1 MSSPEPANGAF
12 FADPDKSVEPEAQE
26 AQPALEPDAGKA
38 PETSSTTH
46 ESAAAAAAAAMI
58 DVPLGTL
65 IFRAG
70 LLGEEQLEDAL
81 REGMRTGQRLGE
93 VLIGRGWLQERD
105 LGRLLA
111 GQKGLP
117 FVEVSADD
125 VDLAVLELLPEEDA
139 KLQIALPL
147 RHEGGQLVVAVADPS
162 NELMIENLRRTLGA
176 PPKLVVAPYADLVQT
191 IAEAYARPRPE
202 VPNEPEIVAVPETPE
217 AEAEQQFEVE
227 PTQEIVV
234 VPVSPQPETQPE
246 QEAEVEPTQEV
257 VVVHESP
264 EPETQPEREAEAE
277 PAQARPLPIVF
288 QPKNNASEPD
298 TTHPE
303 AQPEPEVERAPAPR
317 PLPIMLR
324 PKESTAESQPAPA
337 PQSAPVQPPSVETA
351 QVEEAVVYAIET
363 TPAPE
368 PTAPEQ
374 PAPAAEAPPAPE
386 LILELPPDWPPTG
399 EDPSEEPA
407 APAPPPEAPA
417 PAPEP
422 SVQVE
427 PPTPAPPPEAPAA
440 EPPAE
445 EEPVALTAVILRLT
459 DGTLLEVGKFATVA
473 EAAAEAQE
481 VVIEIAAAD
490 RNGGWPFF
498 AQRYLR
504 PDLIVSVDLIE
515 QGPVPADG
523 LRRSQR

>member
-1 MSSPEPANGAF
+1 
-12 FADPDKSVEPEAQE
+12 
-26 AQPALEPDAGKA
+26 
-38 PETSSTTH
+38 
-46 ESAAAAAAAAMI
+46 MI

-125 VDLAVLELLPEEDA
+125 VDLAALELLPEEDA

-147 RHEGGQLVVAVADPS
+147 RHEDGRLVVAVADPS

-176 PPKLVVAPYADLVQT
+176 PPELVVAPYAELVKA
-191 IAEAYARPRPE
+191 IAEAYERPRPE
-202 VPNEPEIVAVPETPE
+202 APTEPEIVAVPETPE
-217 AEAEQQFEVE
+217 
-227 PTQEIVV
+227 
-234 VPVSPQPETQPE
+234 PETQPE
-246 QEAEVEPTQEV
+246 QQADVEHAQEIAV
-257 VVVHESP
+257 PETP
-264 EPETQPEREAEAE
+264 EPETQLEQQAEVE
-277 PAQARPLPIVF
+277 PAPARPLPIVL
-288 QPKNNASEPD
+288 QRKQSAPNPD
-298 TTHPE
+298 KPHSDAP
-303 AQPEPEVERAPAPR
+303 PEPGVEQAPSSR

-324 PKESTAESQPAPA
+324 PNENAAESQPATQPA
-337 PQSAPVQPPSVETA
+337 PVPSPSIGTPPVD
-351 QVEEAVVYAIET
+351 EAAVYAIET

-368 PTAPEQ
+368 PTAPAQ
-374 PAPAAEAPPAPE
+374 PAAQSALEATPEPGPEPQAPAAQAPPSPD
-386 LILELPPDWPPTG
+386 LILELPPDWPPTS
-399 EDPSEEPA
+399 EDPTEEPA
-407 APAPPPEAPA
+407 TPAPPPEAPA
-417 PAPEP
+417 PEP
-422 SVQVE
+422 PAQVE
-427 PPTPAPPPEAPAA
+427 PSTPAPPPEAPAA
-440 EPPAE
+440 EPPAQ

-459 DGTLLEVGKFATVA
+459 DGTLLEVGKFPTVA

>member
-12 FADPDKSVEPEAQE
+12 FADPDKPAEPEAQE
-26 AQPALEPDAGKA
+26 AQHSPEPVGDEA
-38 PETSSTTH
+38 PTTSTH
-46 ESAAAAAAAAMI
+46 ESASAASAAMI

-125 VDLAVLELLPEEDA
+125 VDPAALKLLPEEDA

-147 RHEGGQLVVAVADPS
+147 RHDGGRLVVAVADPS

-176 PPKLVVAPYADLVQT
+176 PPELVVAPYAELVKA
-191 IAEAYARPRPE
+191 IAEAYERPRPE
-202 VPNEPEIVAVPETPE
+202 APTEPEIVAVPDTPESETQLEQQAEVEPAPEIVAVPETPE
-217 AEAEQQFEVE
+217 
-227 PTQEIVV
+227 
-234 VPVSPQPETQPE
+234 PETQPD
-246 QEAEVEPTQEV
+246 QQTEVEPA
-257 VVVHESP
+257 P
-264 EPETQPEREAEAE
+264 
-277 PAQARPLPIVF
+277 ARPLPIVL
-288 QPKNNASEPD
+288 QKKSAPKPAEPQSD
-298 TTHPE
+298 
-303 AQPEPEVERAPAPR
+303 AQPEPEVEQAPAPR

-324 PKESTAESQPAPA
+324 PNESAAESQPAPQ
-337 PQSAPVQPPSVETA
+337 PTPVPSPSVETPP
-351 QVEEAVVYAIET
+351 VDEAAVYAIET

-368 PTAPEQ
+368 PTPPAQPAAQPALETTPEPEPEPQ
-374 PAPAAEAPPAPE
+374 APAAQAPPGPD
-386 LILELPPDWPPTG
+386 LILELPPDWPPT
-399 EDPSEEPA
+399 SEEPPEEPA
-407 APAPPPEAPA
+407 TQAPPPEAPA
-417 PAPEP
+417 PEP
-422 SVQVE
+422 PAQVE

-440 EPPAE
+440 EPPAQ

-515 QGPVPADG
+515 QGPVPVDG

>member
-1 MSSPEPANGAF
+1 MSSPEPANEAF
-12 FADPDKSVEPEAQE
+12 FADPAEPVTPEAQE
-26 AQPALEPDAGKA
+26 AQPAPEPEATEA
-38 PETSSTTH
+38 PSTPTATH
-46 ESAAAAAAAAMI
+46 ESAAGAAAAMI

-125 VDLAVLELLPEEDA
+125 AEPAALDKLSEDNA
-139 KLQIALPL
+139 KLQVALPL
-147 RHEGGQLVVAVADPS
+147 RYEGGQLVVAVADPS
-162 NELMIENLRRTLGA
+162 NELMLENLRRTLGA
-176 PPKLVVAPYADLVQT
+176 PPKLVVAPYAELVKA

-202 VPNEPEIVAVPETPE
+202 APTEPEIAAVPNTPEPETPEPETQPEQQADVEHAQEIVAVPET
-217 AEAEQQFEVE
+217 AE
-227 PTQEIVV
+227 
-234 VPVSPQPETQPE
+234 PETQPE
-246 QEAEVEPTQEV
+246 QQAEVEPA
-257 VVVHESP
+257 P
-264 EPETQPEREAEAE
+264 
-277 PAQARPLPIVF
+277 ARPLPIVL
-288 QPKNNASEPD
+288 QRKQSAPNPD
-298 TTHPE
+298 TPQSD
-303 AQPEPEVERAPAPR
+303 AQPEPEVEQAPAPR

-324 PKESTAESQPAPA
+324 PNENAAESQPAPQ
-337 PQSAPVQPPSVETA
+337 PTPEPTPVPSPSVEA
-351 QVEEAVVYAIET
+351 PPVDEAAVYAIET

-368 PTAPEQ
+368 PTAPAQ
-374 PAPAAEAPPAPE
+374 PATQSALETTPEPEPEPQAPAAQAPPGPD
-386 LILELPPDWPPTG
+386 LILELPPDWPPAS
-399 EDPSEEPA
+399 EDPPEEPA
-407 APAPPPEAPA
+407 TPAPPPEAPA
-417 PAPEP
+417 PEP
-422 SVQVE
+422 PAQVE
-427 PPTPAPPPEAPAA
+427 PPTPAPPPEAPTA
-440 EPPAE
+440 EPPAQ

>member
-12 FADPDKSVEPEAQE
+12 FADPAKPVTPQE
-26 AQPALEPDAGKA
+26 AQPETEPVEAEA

-46 ESAAAAAAAAMI
+46 ESAATASAAMI

-81 REGMRTGQRLGE
+81 REGMRTGKRLGE
-93 VLIGRGWLQERD
+93 VLIARGWLEERD

-117 FVEVSADD
+117 FVEVTADD
-125 VDLAVLELLPEEDA
+125 AEPATLELLPEEDA
-139 KLQIALPL
+139 KLQVALPL
-147 RHEGGQLVVAVADPS
+147 RHESGQLVIAVADPS

-176 PPKLVVAPYADLVQT
+176 PPKLVVAPYAELVKA

-202 VPNEPEIVAVPETPE
+202 APPEPEIVAVPERPEPE
-217 AEAEQQFEVE
+217 AKPETKPEQQ
-227 PTQEIVV
+227 
-234 VPVSPQPETQPE
+234 
-246 QEAEVEPTQEV
+246 AEVEPA
-257 VVVHESP
+257 P
-264 EPETQPEREAEAE
+264 
-277 PAQARPLPIVF
+277 ARPLPIVL
-288 QPKNNASEPD
+288 QPKKSVTEPD
-298 TTHPE
+298 TPLPD
-303 AQPEPEVERAPAPR
+303 APPEPEVERAPAPR

-324 PKESTAESQPAPA
+324 PKEIAAASQPAPA
-337 PQSAPVQPPSVETA
+337 PKPRPAPVPPPSVETP
-351 QVEEAVVYAIET
+351 QVEEAAVYAIET

-368 PTAPEQ
+368 PSAPEQ
-374 PAPAAEAPPAPE
+374 PAAESAPESTPEPEAQAAVAQAPPAPE
-386 LILELPPDWPPTG
+386 LILELPPDWPSTG
-399 EDPSEEPA
+399 EDPVEEPA
-407 APAPPPEAPA
+407 TPAPPPEAPA
-417 PAPEP
+417 P
-422 SVQVE
+422 
-427 PPTPAPPPEAPAA
+427 
-440 EPPAE
+440 EPPAQ
-445 EEPVALTAVILRLT
+445 EEPVSLTAVILRLT
-459 DGTLLEVGKFATVA
+459 DGTLLEVGKFPTLA

-515 QGPVPADG
+515 QGPVPVDG

>member
-1 MSSPEPANGAF
+1 MSSPEPANEAF
-12 FADPDKSVEPEAQE
+12 FADPAEPVTPEAQE
-26 AQPALEPDAGKA
+26 AQPAPEPEATEA
-38 PETSSTTH
+38 SSTPTGTH
-46 ESAAAAAAAAMI
+46 ESAAGAAAAMI

-125 VDLAVLELLPEEDA
+125 AEPAALDKLSEDNA
-139 KLQIALPL
+139 KLQVALPL
-147 RHEGGQLVVAVADPS
+147 RYEGGQLVVAVADPS
-162 NELMIENLRRTLGA
+162 NELMLENLRRTLGA
-176 PPKLVVAPYADLVQT
+176 PPKLVVAPYAELVKA

-202 VPNEPEIVAVPETPE
+202 APTEPEIVAVPDTPE
-217 AEAEQQFEVE
+217 
-227 PTQEIVV
+227 
-234 VPVSPQPETQPE
+234 PET
-246 QEAEVEPTQEV
+246 
-257 VVVHESP
+257 P
-264 EPETQPEREAEAE
+264 EPETQPEQQAEAQ
-277 PAQARPLPIVF
+277 PAAPRPLPIVL
-288 QPKNNASEPD
+288 PKKSAGEPD
-298 TTHPE
+298 TPQQD

-324 PKESTAESQPAPA
+324 PKEIAAESQPAPA
-337 PQSAPVQPPSVETA
+337 SQPTPVPPPTVETPH
-351 QVEEAVVYAIET
+351 VEEAAVYAIET

-374 PAPAAEAPPAPE
+374 PAAQSAPEATPEPEPQAPAAEAPPAPE
-386 LILELPPDWPPTG
+386 LLLELPPDWPPTG
-399 EDPSEEPA
+399 EDQAEEPPA
-407 APAPPPEAPA
+407 QAPPPTKAPAPEPSAQEEPEPPTHAPPPEAPA
-417 PAPEP
+417 PE
-422 SVQVE
+422 S
-427 PPTPAPPPEAPAA
+427 PAQED
-440 EPPAE
+440 
-445 EEPVALTAVILRLT
+445 PVALTAVILRLT
-459 DGTLLEVGKFATVA
+459 DGTLLEVGKFPTVA

-504 PDLIVSVDLIE
+504 PDLIASVDLIE
-515 QGPVPADG
+515 QGAAPADG